1 MCYYLVVISMK
12 IELIE
17 ANAHN
22 VSVANELLTMLIKT
36 EKSYIEK
43 NPNIIQG
50 FTNAIYKGE
59 QWVKSHSAKEIAEAI
74 VDFFPDTDLSMLEAA
89 LQSYIDIDAWRDNP
103 VLKQESFALLQK
115 VMKEAGELEKEADY
129 GKVVN
134 NSFAEKAIQKLGK

>member
-1 MCYYLVVISMK
+1 M
-12 IELIE
+12 
-17 ANAHN
+17 H
-22 VSVANELLTMLIKT
+22 LLEKQSGEIPYTAYFAK
-36 EKSYIEK
+36 KSYIEK
-43 NPNIIQG
+43 NSNIIQG

-74 VDFFPDTDLSMLEAA
+74 VDFFPNTDLSMLEAA

-134 NSFAEKAIQKLGK
+134 NSFAEKAIQRLGK